1 LGEGEEF
8 KLGGFGSASDHAAFA
23 RNLMHCRQSN
33 RFEKRERGIEDG
45 TEAAEGSVL
54 GVEGLPQDGE
64 WLRRL
69 DRMKKWLWAIA
80 WLVGLGRLG
89 EVSSAEQMP
98 LAFAGE
104 VTLKVGYRYL
114 LALPEGY
121 QAGEV
126 DGTKA
131 WPLVVFLHGSG
142 ERGTDREL
150 LKKHGPSKLLAEG
163 QKFPAIMASLQC
175 EAGQIWNPHGVK
187 AVVDHLIQTQRVDE
201 KRIYLTG
208 LSLGGF
214 GTWDTAM
221 EYPETF
227 AAIMPICGGAGV
239 RWVMA
244 ERIKDLPCWIF
255 HGDQDTAVPLEFS
268 TKMHGALTKAGSG
281 AKLTIYPGVG
291 HDSWTQTY
299 ANPEVWAWLFA
310 QRRP

>member
-1 LGEGEEF
+1 MKSFLWV
-8 KLGGFGSASDHAAFA
+8 ASFFVLLSIAKESFA
-23 RNLMHCRQSN
+23 
-33 RFEKRERGIEDG
+33 
-45 TEAAEGSVL
+45 
-54 GVEGLPQDGE
+54 VEQTPQ
-64 WLRRL
+64 
-69 DRMKKWLWAIA
+69 
-80 WLVGLGRLG
+80 
-89 EVSSAEQMP
+89 
-98 LAFAGE
+98 AFAGE

-121 QAGEV
+121 QADEAK
-126 DGTKA
+126 T

-142 ERGTDREL
+142 ERGTDLEL
-150 LKKHGPSKLLAEG
+150 LKKHGPSRLMAEG
-163 QKFPAIMASLQC
+163 QRFPAIMASLQC

-187 AVVDHLIQTQRVDE
+187 AAVDHLLKTQRVDA
-201 KRIYLTG
+201 KRLYLTG

-227 AAIMPICGGAGV
+227 AAIVPICGGAGV

-291 HDSWTQTY
+291 HDSWTRTY
-299 ANPEVWAWLFA
+299 ANPEVWEWLFA